1 MTALANGVTAA
12 AATVSQWIQAHAA
25 DIRGWRRHIHA
36 NPELGHAEHRTT
48 AYVVDVLSR
57 AGLNPRVLPA
67 GTGVVCDI
75 GQGPRTVALRAD
87 LDALPVRER
96 TGAEYASTV
105 DGVMHA
111 CGHDAHVAALLGAGV
126 ALHSLGDALSGRV
139 RLIFQPAEEVMTG
152 ALEVI
157 EAGVLEDVDE
167 IFMLHT
173 SPDLPVG
180 HIGSRAGALTSS
192 SDAIT
197 VSVDSPGGHTSRPHL
212 TGDLIYALA
221 GLAHGLPGLLS
232 RRIDPQH
239 VPILVW
245 GRINAGHAANAIPRT
260 GELTG
265 TLRLK
270 SREAW
275 DIAPELITEL
285 VDALLSGTR
294 VSYELGYQRGVPPVV
309 NTEASVARVRQAVA
323 AELGADSYV
332 ELPQGP
338 AGEDFAYYLDHVPGA
353 MAVFGIWDGSSPKPA
368 IHTDRYDI
376 DERALPIAART
387 YARMA
392 LTSLIGA

>member
-1 MTALANGVTAA
+1 VS
-12 AATVSQWIQAHAA
+12 AATGVVGDTGQWIAAHAA
-25 DIRGWRRHIHA
+25 DLSAWRRHIHA
-36 NPELGHAEHRTT
+36 HPELGHAEHATT
-48 AYVVDVLSR
+48 AYVVDVLTR
-57 AGLNPRVLPA
+57 AGLAPRVLPA

-75 GQGPRTVALRAD
+75 GQGVRTVALRAD
-87 LDALPVRER
+87 LDALPVHER
-96 TGAEYASTV
+96 TGATYASRTE
-105 DGVMHA
+105 GVMHA
-111 CGHDAHVAALLGAGV
+111 CGHDAHVAALLGAGI
-126 ALHSLGDALSGRV
+126 ALHSLGAALPGRV

-157 EAGVLEDVDE
+157 EAGVLDGVDE

-180 HIGSRAGALTSS
+180 TIGSRAGTLTSS

-197 VSVDSPGGHTSRPHL
+197 VTLDSPGGHTSRPHL
-212 TGDLIYALA
+212 TADLIHALS

-245 GRINAGHAANAIPRT
+245 GRIAAGHAANAIPRS
-260 GELTG
+260 GELSG

-275 DIAPELITEL
+275 DAAPELVAEL
-285 VDALLSGTR
+285 VEALLTGTR
-294 VSYELGYQRGVPPVV
+294 VAHELGYQRGVPPVV
-309 NTEASVARVRQAVA
+309 NAEASVARVRAAVA
-323 AELGADSYV
+323 AEFGAEHYL
-332 ELPQGP
+332 EMPQGS

-353 MAVFGIWDGSSPKPA
+353 MAVFGVWDGTSPKPV

-376 DERALPIAART
+376 DERALPVAART

-392 LTSLIGA
+392 LTSLTT